1 MRRSRSIS
9 VLKRLFTVALPF
21 MFGAV
26 ASARAVVPLRPQID
40 VTGYVIHADLDPAT
54 GRLSATAGV
63 TFRALEDLDAAV
75 FGLNNALQVESVR
88 DDAHADLI
96 YVRNVANST
105 VSVTPVALIRKGSSV
120 TWTLT
125 YAGVPTLATSPVSG
139 IDFVQVHDPVS
150 ALLYPGRWFPI
161 ALPGLFTDRFTA
173 EIHVTV
179 PKGESVVGSGAA
191 PDGGHDSGDGRTQF
205 DFNWSRPGFPGSLV
219 VGRFLPAITAPEAP
233 NVEVYLTK
241 QNESKGEEFATTVAR
256 ELGFM
261 SGEFGDAELGR
272 LAVVELPDD
281 SVSAAWGAGMVAI
294 KPSHG
299 SPRLLANTVAHEWW
313 GSEVSPTS
321 QSDAWITNGM
331 SRYAELMYLEE
342 TSGNPA
348 FESAVTDVE
357 AGALAHDTEPL
368 TALGR
373 VDPFSP
379 QFQSMTLEKG
389 AMVFHMLRWEMGDA
403 VFEQFLQALV
413 KQHADK
419 GVSTAEFEALAG
431 DVSKLQLTAF
441 FSQWLD
447 GTGAPEYTDNYSVFR
462 LGGDKG
468 FRTVGSVSQSLDL
481 FSMPVELRIE
491 TEGKTVDRRVD
502 VSGSATQYSIET
514 FGRPTK
520 IVLDPDNWLLKSTP
534 ELMLRTDVLLGQE
547 ALAQGD
553 QNGAIA
559 EYQKALEVDRGS
571 SLANYRLAEV
581 YFSQKNYQAAANS
594 FRDCLRGDSDPKW
607 TEVWSHVNLG
617 KIFDIAGQRERAVGE
632 YRLAIQTKDNTQGA
646 VNEAHALIEKAYKP
660 EPGSAD

>member
-1 MRRSRSIS
+1 
-9 VLKRLFTVALPF
+9 VLKRLFAVGLLF
-21 MFGAV
+21 VLGAV
-26 ASARAVVPLRPQID
+26 ASARAAVPLRPQID
-40 VTGYVIHADLDPAT
+40 VTAYVIHADLDPAT
-54 GRLSATAGV
+54 GRLSATAAV
-63 TFRALEDLDAAV
+63 TFTALEDLDAVV
-75 FGLNNALQVESVR
+75 FGLNNALQVERVS
-88 DDAHADLI
+88 DGAQASLMC
-96 YVRNVANST
+96 VRNVADST
-105 VSVTPVALIRKGSSV
+105 ASVTPMAVIRKGSSV
-120 TWTLT
+120 TWTFT

-179 PKGESVVGSGAA
+179 PKGETVVGSGAA
-191 PDGGHDSGDGRTQF
+191 PGGGHDSGDGRTQF
-205 DFNWSRPGFPGSLV
+205 DFDWSKPGFPGSLV
-219 VGRFLPAITAPEAP
+219 AGKFLPAIATPEAP

-241 QNESKGEEFATTVAR
+241 QNEAKGEEFATTVAR
-256 ELGFM
+256 EFEFM
-261 SGEFGDAELGR
+261 SGEFGGGALGR
-272 LAVVELPDD
+272 LAVVELPED
-281 SVSAAWGAGMVAI
+281 SVAAAWGAGVVAV

-299 SPRLLANTVAHEWW
+299 SLRLLANTVAHEWW
-313 GSEVSPTS
+313 GSEVSPAA

-331 SRYAELMYLEE
+331 SRYAELMYLEQA
-342 TSGNPA
+342 SGNAA

-357 AGALAHDTEPL
+357 AGALAYDTEPL

-413 KQHADK
+413 KQYADK
-419 GVSTAEFEALAG
+419 SVSTAEFEALAEE
-431 DVSKLQLTAF
+431 VSKLPLTAF

-468 FRTVGSVSQSLDL
+468 FRTVGSVAQNLDV
-481 FSMPVELRIE
+481 FSMPMGLRIE

-502 VSGSATQYSIET
+502 VSGSAAQYSIET

-520 IVLDPDNWLLKSTP
+520 IVLDPENWLLKSTP
-534 ELMLRTDVLLGQE
+534 ELTLRADVLLGQE
-547 ALAQGD
+547 ALALGD
-553 QNGAIA
+553 QSGAIA
-559 EYQKALEVDRGS
+559 AYQKALEVDRGS

-594 FRDCLRGDSDPKW
+594 FRDCLRGDDDPKW

-632 YRLAIQTKDNTQGA
+632 YRLAIQTKDNMQGA
-646 VNEAHALIEKAYKP
+646 VNEARALIEKAYKP